1 MLHCLETRHGLLDTL
16 VTLLSTLERH
26 IVVYLRLALYC
37 PLLID
42 LLSDL
47 VDFLLPKNLRMAIPC
62 AWCHMT
68 GGSAF
73 IACRSATISSAVCR
87 HAGASVALPI
97 FTIDMNQT
105 SQTTMVYVPRI
116 NIKIAYNYLLISC
129 MLMLMNGSLRCKI
142 VRCSLF
148 AAAKVLIGI
157 AAGIPTTS
165 TTNYCYWYCL

>member
-62 AWCHMT
+62 A
-68 GGSAF
+68 
-73 IACRSATISSAVCR
+73 
-87 HAGASVALPI
+87 
-97 FTIDMNQT
+97 
-105 SQTTMVYVPRI
+105 
-116 NIKIAYNYLLISC
+116 
-129 MLMLMNGSLRCKI
+129 
-142 VRCSLF
+142 
-148 AAAKVLIGI
+148 
-157 AAGIPTTS
+157 
-165 TTNYCYWYCL
+165 